1 MFFFQ
6 DEILS
11 YSEKMTL
18 KLDDLVNLIVHNV
31 TWIEG
36 RKAVP
41 DKALLTH
48 HEHAELAEAFK
59 MNSYGLSY
67 KDIQK
72 ETETVG
78 KLCCDYIQKYSRPIR
93 FLYFYRP
100 INIIFRPTE
109 AITLKTYLTD
119 YLKSHNILQSA
130 DRRSMIGRSSVD
142 DRPIVG

>member
-1 MFFFQ
+1 MNFIVIFIKHILPPPSRGAKSRCRLHGDIPDRDDSMMPFFFQ

-72 ETETVG
+72 ETETFG
-78 KLCCDYIQKYSRPIR
+78 KLAVTYDLISNRKQNIP
-93 FLYFYRP
+93 FLP
-100 INIIFRPTE
+100 QI
-109 AITLKTYLTD
+109 
-119 YLKSHNILQSA
+119 KS
-130 DRRSMIGRSSVD
+130 
-142 DRPIVG
+142 